1 MQTEEQ
7 IKPGEGIYFC
17 MYKYKA
23 ILELKCQ
30 ADKMRVDVG
39 EGKEKGL
46 VCL

>member
-1 MQTEEQ
+1 
-7 IKPGEGIYFC
+7 

-23 ILELKCQ
+23 ILKCQ
-30 ADKMRVDVG
+30 ADKMHVGVG